1 MQEPLSPDQIF
12 VSKLTDIIHTNLG
25 NENFGVD
32 ELAHESGMSLYRLGR
47 KLHSI
52 NKKTVN
58 QFIREIRLQ
67 KALEILQN
75 EPWTAAEVAYR
86 TGFGSPAYFNKCFH
100 EFFGYP
106 PGKVIKREASNDGLN
121 NLIQGTDNGK
131 PVKIKKR
138 VNVFSLPIILISII
152 LLGLI
157 GFLVYK
163 KTQKTRWSDNL
174 LFPNGGISIVVM
186 PFQNMTN
193 DTTWNIWQDAIQQDL
208 ISSLSMTGELKVRQK
223 ESINSLLQSQGV
235 TEYAA
240 ISPEVA
246 GTISRKLD
254 ADIFIYGNI
263 QQAGSVIRLNAQL
276 IDTKT
281 KDVLESI
288 EQGGPCKEE
297 KIFDITDSL
306 RKKVTDFLLK
316 AKLIKE
322 NTIIQHNASPVTNSP
337 EALRYFIYGRK
348 ARRKGDLASAIN
360 WCLKALACDSNFTD
374 AAFML
379 ENSYSFAGNSEQSY
393 QWLIKNWEKR
403 DQMVPD
409 CRVYASWAYA
419 YTFESP
425 AEQIKYLDQL
435 LEIDD
440 KVPDYLYLLGLTY
453 NNIKEYDKAVPE
465 LEKAL
470 SIYRKWGKDWLKDSF
485 VFWHLGIA
493 YHMTGQYKKEKKL
506 YNEAEKYS
514 RYNRPVLTMQAVMSL
529 KEKDSIAANKY
540 IERYVSAKKRI
551 SSSEADIAAGV
562 GDIYFNSG
570 LMDKVAGSMDKA
582 EKYYRNSLSL
592 EPQNP
597 VRMNYLAN
605 FFIESN
611 RNLDEVSGLMDK
623 AMELAPTKTDY
634 YDYLNTKGWGL
645 YKSGKNRE
653 ALEILQK
660 TFDEAPFKVYSIKS
674 HLEEV
679 RKAVALNR

>member
-1 MQEPLSPDQIF
+1 MKEPPISDQVFIR
-12 VSKLTDIIHTNLG
+12 KLTEIIHANLG
-25 NENFGVD
+25 NENFGVK

-47 KLHSI
+47 KLHSV

-58 QFIREIRLQ
+58 QFIREVRLQ
-67 KALEILQN
+67 MALEMLQH
-75 EPWTAAEVAYR
+75 EAYTAAEVAYR
-86 TGFGSPAYFNKCFH
+86 TGFSSPAYFNKCFH
-100 EFFGYP
+100 EYFGYP
-106 PGKVIKREASNDGLN
+106 PGKVIKGE
-121 NLIQGTDNGK
+121 TDNGGVHDFDRDTDNSK
-131 PVKIKKR
+131 SEKIKNR
-138 VNVFSLPIILISII
+138 VYVFSLPIILIST
-152 LLGLI
+152 LLLSLI
-157 GFLVYK
+157 CFLVYK
-163 KTQKTRWSDNL
+163 KIQKAELSDNL
-174 LFPNGGISIVVM
+174 LSPYGGISIAVM
-186 PFQNMTN
+186 PFRNMSN
-193 DTTWNIWQDAIQQDL
+193 DTTWDIWQDAIQQDL

-235 TEYAA
+235 TENAA
-240 ISPEVA
+240 ISTAIA
-246 GTISRKLD
+246 GTISKKLD
-254 ADIFIYGNI
+254 ADIFICGNI
-263 QQAGSVIRLNAQL
+263 QQAGATIRLNAQL

-281 KDVLESI
+281 KNVLGSI
-288 EQGGPCKEE
+288 EQDGPGKEE

-322 NTIIQHNASPVTNSP
+322 NSIFQHNAPPVTNSP

-379 ENSYSFAGNSEQSY
+379 ENSYSFEGNSEQSY

-409 CRVYASWAYA
+409 CKVYASWAYA
-419 YTFESP
+419 YSFESP
-425 AEQIKYLDQL
+425 AEQIKYLNQL

-440 KVPDYLYLLGLTY
+440 NVPDYLYLLGLTY
-453 NNIKEYDKAVPE
+453 NSIKEFDKAVPE

-470 SIYRKWGKDWLKDSF
+470 AIYRKWGKDWLKDNF

-514 RYNRPVLTMQAVMSL
+514 RNNHPVLTLLAVMSL
-529 KEKDSIAANKY
+529 KEKDSIAANRY
-540 IERYVSAKKRI
+540 IERYISAKKMI
-551 SSSEADIAAGV
+551 SSSKADVATGV

-570 LMDKVAGSMDKA
+570 LMDNVAGSMDKA
-582 EKYYRNSLSL
+582 EKYYRKALSL
-592 EPQNP
+592 EPENP
-597 VRMNYLAN
+597 GRINTLAN

-611 RNLDEVSGLMDK
+611 RNLNEVSGLMDR
-623 AMELAPTKTDY
+623 AMELAPAKTDY
-634 YDYLNTKGWGL
+634 YNYLNTKGWGL
-645 YKSGKNRE
+645 YKSGKNKE
-653 ALEILQK
+653 AVEILEK
-660 TFDEAPFKVYSIKS
+660 TWNEAPFKLYSIKS

-679 RKAVALNR
+679 RNAVALYR